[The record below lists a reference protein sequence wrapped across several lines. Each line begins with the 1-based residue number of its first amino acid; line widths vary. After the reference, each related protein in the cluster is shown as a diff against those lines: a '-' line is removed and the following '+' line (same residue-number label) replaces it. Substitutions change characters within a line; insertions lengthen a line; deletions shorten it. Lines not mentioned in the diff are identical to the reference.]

1 MRQLAHDKLD
11 ELGRLLAGLG
21 KTAVAVSGG
30 VDSLTM
36 ACIAHQRLGASVTMF
51 HAVSPAVPPEAT
63 GRTRRHAFQFG
74 WRLEV
79 IDAGE
84 FNDPEYLRNPVNRC
98 FFCKSNLYGAI
109 AQRTRATIISG
120 TNLDDLADFRPGLE
134 AAKNHGVRHPY
145 IETGIDKALVRT
157 IAAILELGD
166 TADLPAS
173 PCLSSR
179 VETGIRVTADRLG
192 LVHAVE
198 GLVRRN
204 LVATVVRCR
213 IRRDGLHVELDE
225 ATFRQVT
232 AGADEALRSEI
243 ERLGAARGHP
253 GPVHFACYRMGS
265 AFLRQ

>member
-1 MRQLAHDKLD
+1 MTQLAHDKLD

-21 KTAVAVSGG
+21 EVAVAVSGG

-36 ACIAHQRLGASVTMF
+36 ACVAHQRLGANATMF

-63 GRTRRHAFQFG
+63 ERTRRHARQFG
-74 WRLEV
+74 WRLE
-79 IDAGE
+79 IMDAGE
-84 FNDPEYLRNPVNRC
+84 FRDPEYLRTPVNRC
-98 FFCKSNLYGAI
+98 FHCKANLYGAI
-109 AQRTRATIISG
+109 AERTRSPIISV
-120 TNLDDLADFRPGLE
+120 TNLNDLADFRPGLE
-134 AAKNHGVRHPY
+134 AAKNSGVLHPY
-145 IETGIDKALVRT
+145 VECGIDKALVRT

-179 VETGIRVTADRLG
+179 VETGIRVTAERLG

-198 GLVRRN
+198 GLVRRS

-213 IRRDGLHVELDE
+213 IRRDGLQIELDE
-225 ATFRQVT
+225 GTFRQVT
-232 AGADEALRSEI
+232 ASPDGALRSEI

-265 AFLRQ
+265 AFLRE